1 MTADFDPYYKWL
13 GIPPAEQP
21 PTYYRLL
28 GIRREETDAE
38 VIANAADRMMRQ
50 LRKYQSGPQA
60 TLSQKLLNEVAQAK
74 YCLSDPEKRAAYE
87 AILDRRQPVASGASH
102 RRSVPPRSVPPRV
115 TALKRNVEIDRR
127 PKKASQRPVIIASLV
142 GLTVGLLTAILVV
155 VILRNSLPVQTAN
168 NLQSESNPAQSIAP
182 VELPQ
187 IGSGRTIAELSDSP
201 KEASQDDS
209 KTPANKSFKS
219 NKEKELSEGAE
230 DSDEASADKKPSNS
244 DKKEISPV
252 KKEPLRFIP
261 LEIAP
266 KDEYSRFR
274 YQKQP
279 DHFYTAD
286 GSTSAYYRM
295 MVQGGSGPLT
305 GLCLEITGSE
315 HQTAMLTNMKKLVK
329 WSSGT
334 EPLVQGG
341 TATDSDDLET
351 VQWIGAIDSLGQGA
365 AATVI
370 DKNENAGWQLQ
381 FSDEE
386 PVWAVFVAD
395 QPFDPK
401 LLLEFRHSSNA
412 QRLPRFRLWGI
423 TGSGTAQEMAQAM
436 RDRKRAEKPF
446 ADFVAHGLPEG
457 GSGEVGLGSVFVGK
471 EKLAAQLF
479 GGNSDAAGVSFS
491 LKQIP
496 PAVEDDLQRWEFL
509 LRAGDKQTPV
519 AELTQQ
525 EGKLAPLAL
534 SWLPA
539 AVQLPEAAVLRN
551 GLLQLQIG
559 EHSRSVP
566 LREVQKLAPLSYSP
580 LKTVRPQIQVPA
592 GVAAEDLRLALK
604 FPLATFGVD
613 RAAVLQVDGAD
624 VEKELSIKD
633 DMVLKLDSSWKAS
646 VITLSIK
653 TQIQEETEGKAGKK
667 KTKTVALKKTF
678 SELPKLATRIKK
690 GEELLK
696 IIQGVEKYAGRSRL
710 KAEEKREIMMINKRW
725 RDFGLN
731 PRIILNEKQAEKL
744 VKIVN
749 VEIEKIKNRALKLKD
764 LQDWSKQF
772 GRDGVGAIEFRVYS
786 LVDGVPLDLVRST
799 GWQEK

>member
-1 MTADFDPYYKWL
+1 MPADFDPYYKWL

-102 RRSVPPRSVPPRV
+102 RRSVPPRV

-155 VILRNSLPVQTAN
+155 VILRNSLPVQTEN

-244 DKKEISPV
+244 DKKETSPV

-274 YQKQP
+274 YQKQN
-279 DHFYTAD
+279 
-286 GSTSAYYRM
+286 GYYVKTNTKKSPKQIPYRLNIKAPR
-295 MVQGGSGPLT
+295 GPFI
-305 GLCLEITGSE
+305 GLCLEVHGAE
-315 HQTAMLTNMKKLVK
+315 HESATLAGVEVRAPKKVT
-329 WSSGT
+329 WSS
-334 EPLVQGG
+334 
-341 TATDSDDLET
+341 AT
-351 VQWIGAIDSLGQGA
+351 DSLGQGSA
-365 AATVI
+365 AALV
-370 DKNENAGWQLQ
+370 A
-381 FSDEE
+381 DETE
-386 PVWAVFVAD
+386 WTMSYNGKDPIWAVFTAEKPFGKTGPQSLKIELDHSAAD
-395 QPFDPK
+395 Q
-401 LLLEFRHSSNA
+401 
-412 QRLPRFRLWGI
+412 RLHRFRLWGI

-446 ADFVAHGLPEG
+446 ANFIAHGLPEG
-457 GSGEVGLGSVFVGK
+457 GSGEVGLGSVFLGK
-471 EKLAAQLF
+471 EQLAAQLF
-479 GGNSDAAGVSFS
+479 GGSSASAGVTFA
-491 LKQIP
+491 LAP
-496 PAVEDDLQRWEFL
+496 VPDEAEDTLQRWQFVLSASGEE
-509 LRAGDKQTPV
+509 TPV
-519 AELTQQ
+519 AELILK
-525 EGKLAPLAL
+525 ENALAL
-534 SWLPA
+534 GWLPA

-551 GLLQLQIG
+551 GLLQLRIG
-559 EHSRSVP
+559 EHSRNIP
-566 LREVQKLAPLSYSP
+566 LREVVELVPLSYNP

-592 GVAAEDLRLALK
+592 GVAAEDLRLALQ

-624 VEKELSIKD
+624 VEKELPIKD
-633 DMVLKLDSSWKAS
+633 DIILKLDSSWKAP
-646 VITLSIK
+646 VITLSVK
-653 TQIQEETEGKAGKK
+653 TLKHEEVEGKGGKQ
-667 KTKTVALKKTF
+667 KTKTVPLKKTF
-678 SELPKLATRIKK
+678 SELPKLAARIEK
-690 GEELLK
+690 GERLLE
-696 IIQGVEKYAGRSRL
+696 IVQGVEKYAGRSRL
-710 KAEEKREIMMINKRW
+710 KPEEKREIMMINKRW

-731 PRIILNEKQAEKL
+731 PRIILTEKQAETL

-749 VEIEKIKNRALKLKD
+749 VEIEKIKSRAGQLRD
-764 LQDWSKQF
+764 LEQWATQIGDA
-772 GRDGVGAIEFRVYS
+772 GEIEFRVYS
-786 LVDGVPLDLVRST
+786 QVDGVPLDLVRST
-799 GWQEK
+799 GWQD

>member
-1 MTADFDPYYKWL
+1 MPADFDPYYKWL

-87 AILDRRQPVASGASH
+87 AIPDRRQPVASGASH
-102 RRSVPPRSVPPRV
+102 RRSVPPRV

-155 VILRNSLPVQTAN
+155 VILRNSLPVQTEN
-168 NLQSESNPAQSIAP
+168 ILQPESNPAQSLAP
-182 VELPQ
+182 VEMPP
-187 IGSGRTIAELSDSP
+187 IGSGRTIAKLSDSP
-201 KEASQDDS
+201 KEASQTDS

-230 DSDEASADKKPSNS
+230 DSDEAPANKTPSNS
-244 DKKEISPV
+244 DKKETPPV

-274 YQKQP
+274 YQKQN
-279 DHFYTAD
+279 
-286 GSTSAYYRM
+286 GYYVKTNTKKSPKQIPYRLNIKAPR
-295 MVQGGSGPLT
+295 GPFI
-305 GLCLEITGSE
+305 GLCLEVHGAE
-315 HQTAMLTNMKKLVK
+315 HESATLAGVDVTSSKKVT
-329 WSSGT
+329 WSSA
-334 EPLVQGG
+334 V
-341 TATDSDDLET
+341 
-351 VQWIGAIDSLGQGA
+351 DSLGQGSA
-365 AATVI
+365 AALVDDEI
-370 DKNENAGWQLQ
+370 DWTMYFNG
-381 FSDEE
+381 EE
-386 PVWAVFVAD
+386 PIWAVFSAEKSFGT
-395 QPFDPK
+395 PGPHK
-401 LLLEFRHSSNA
+401 LEIVLDHSNKT

-423 TGSGTAQEMAQAM
+423 TGSGTAEEMAQAM
-436 RDRKRAEKPF
+436 RDRVRAEKPF
-446 ADFVAHGLPEG
+446 ANFVAHGLPEG
-457 GSGEVGLGSVFVGK
+457 GTGEVGLGSVFVGK

-479 GGNSDAAGVSFS
+479 GGNTDAAGVSFS

-496 PAVEDDLQRWEFL
+496 PADEDASQRWEFL

-559 EHSRSVP
+559 EHMRNIP

-580 LKTVRPQIQVPA
+580 LKTVRPQIQVPE
-592 GVAAEDLRLALK
+592 GVAAEDLRLALQ
-604 FPLATFGVD
+604 FPPATFGVD
-613 RAAVLQVDGAD
+613 GSAVLQVRGED
-624 VEKELSIKD
+624 VETDILIKD
-633 DMVLKLDSSWKAS
+633 NMVLKLDSSWKAP

-653 TQIQEETEGKAGKK
+653 TLKHEEVEGKGGKQ
-667 KTKTVALKKTF
+667 KTKTVPLKKVL
-678 SELPKLATRIKK
+678 SELPKLAARIKK
-690 GEELLK
+690 GEELLEIVK
-696 IIQGVEKYAGRSRL
+696 RVEKYADRSRL
-710 KAEEKREIMMINKRW
+710 KSEEKREVMFITKQW
-725 RDFGLN
+725 REFGLD
-731 PRIILNEKQAEKL
+731 PRINLTGEQAQKL
-744 VKIVN
+744 LEMVEVK
-749 VEIEKIKNRALKLKD
+749 IEKIKNRALKLEN
-764 LQDWSKQF
+764 LQQWSKQF
-772 GRDGVGAIEFRVYS
+772 GRDGVRAIEFRVYT
-786 LVDGVPLDLVRST
+786 LIDGVPLDLVRST
-799 GWQEK
+799 GWQS